1 MKRPASKSAM
11 VMGMAPGLQF
21 AALPWRKVGDG
32 LEVLLVTSRES
43 GRWVIPKGWP
53 MKGRK
58 AHLAAAREALE
69 VAGVTGRI
77 AKKPAGSFGYVKRL
91 KNGAPL
97 ECRVQVFPLKVER
110 QRKSW
115 PERHE
120 REARWF
126 PAAEAAEA
134 VEEPEL
140 RALIAAFAGETSTDV
155 SVQGAPSPLA
165 GEGLDLRSNA
175 PLPSP
180 R

>member
-21 AALPWRKVGDG
+21 AALPWRKAGDG

-43 GRWVIPKGWP
+43 KRWVIPKGWP

-69 VAGVTGRI
+69 EAGVTGRI
-77 AKKPAGSFGYVKRL
+77 ARKPAGSYGYLKRL

-126 PAAEAAEA
+126 PAGEAAEA
-134 VEEPEL
+134 VDEPEL
-140 RALIAAFAGETSTDV
+140 RALIAAFGASDRGE
-155 SVQGAPSPLA
+155 AASPTLK
-165 GEGLDLRSNA
+165 A
-175 PLPSP
+175 PLPEP

>member
-21 AALPWRKVGDG
+21 AALPWRRSGDG
-32 LEVLLVTSRES
+32 LEVLLVTSRDS
-43 GRWVIPKGWP
+43 RRWVIPKGWP

-69 VAGVTGRI
+69 EAGVTGRI
-77 AKKPAGSFGYVKRL
+77 ARASAGSYGYIKRL

-97 ECRVQVFPLKVER
+97 ECRVQVFPLKIER

-126 PAAEAAEA
+126 PAAQAAEA
-134 VEEPEL
+134 VDEPEL
-140 RALIAAFAGETSTDV
+140 RALIVAFAAMS
-155 SVQGAPSPLA
+155 GAEA
-165 GEGLDLRSNA
+165 AEVA
-175 PLPSP
+175 
-180 R
+180 